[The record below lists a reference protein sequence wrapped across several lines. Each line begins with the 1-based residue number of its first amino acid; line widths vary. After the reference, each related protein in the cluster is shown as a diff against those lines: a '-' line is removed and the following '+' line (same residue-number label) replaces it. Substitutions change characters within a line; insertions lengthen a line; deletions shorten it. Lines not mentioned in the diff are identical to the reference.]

1 MEFDRL
7 IFFMTKLIAI
17 LSLVL
22 LTIVGCTNS
31 HSEKA
36 IQSTSSNVANDSWAA
51 QKAKINAQLK
61 ASSSTEDSLKIL
73 LQFISSHG
81 DGGLEGHI
89 EQTIWQTKTIAEK
102 YRLCEHDSAKLL
114 CGGLCSYLVDA
125 IYEFTPWHAFA
136 YWHGSENPDLSHITT
151 IVNIRGKLMHV
162 DPLFGY
168 LVYDAQTDTL
178 LDFTNEIKLL
188 KAGKHQAIGYKAV
201 DFQTD
206 VLVCEDS
213 ASITQ
218 FATQFYML
226 IGPDEWKEQQTLI
239 YPSNGIC
246 PYKLKSELTL
256 QRWLSLDKG
265 GAPYVKWLNGNGHPT
280 IAYLALYPLNYQA
293 YATKE
298 SEALASTTY
307 ANIKALTAK

>member
-1 MEFDRL
+1 
-7 IFFMTKLIAI
+7 MTKLIAI
-17 LSLVL
+17 LSLAV
-22 LTIVGCTNS
+22 LTIAGCRNN

-36 IQSTSSNVANDSWAA
+36 MQSANSSVETDLWVA

-81 DGGLEGHI
+81 DGGMEGHI

-114 CGGLCSYLVDA
+114 CGGLCTYLIDA

-151 IVNIRGKLMHV
+151 IVNIRGKLIHA
-162 DPLFGY
+162 DPLFGH
-168 LVYDAQTDTL
+168 LVYDAKSDTL
-178 LDFTNEIKLL
+178 LDFINEIMLL
-188 KAGKHQAIGYKAV
+188 KAGKHNSIVCKTV
-201 DFQTD
+201 DFKTD
-206 VLVCEDS
+206 FLVCEDS
-213 ASITQ
+213 TSITK
-218 FATQFYML
+218 FATQFYSL
-226 IGPDEWKEQQTLI
+226 IGPDKWEEQQMLI

-246 PYKLKSELTL
+246 PYKLKSQLTL

-298 SEALASTTY
+298 SEALASSTY
-307 ANIKALTAK
+307 ANIKTLVGE